1 MVPAKSPNEA
11 ASVQPKQVGAAQQD
25 SGAELE
31 RFYDVPIQVNVQLDQ
46 KRVTVAD
53 VLDLHVDSIVEMNR
67 SAGEN
72 VDLMLDGRVIGNGEI
87 VVIEDTMGLR
97 VTDLWAPSDSG
108 RSG

>member
-1 MVPAKSPNEA
+1 MVPAKQPNEA
-11 ASVQPKQVGAAQQD
+11 VSLEPKQVPTAQQD
-25 SGAELE
+25 GGAELE

-72 VDLMLDGRVIGNGEI
+72 VDFDVGRPGDRQRG
-87 VVIEDTMGLR
+87 DRRYRRHRRT
-97 VTDLWAPSDSG
+97 SG
-108 RSG
+108 HRSLVS